1 MCESLAINKITAIN
15 KLDEFSHNGRYVFH
29 LRDFGKLFPEE
40 SDRALKASIQRLV
53 ANDILTRAVY
63 GVYVYNHAMQDGY
76 ILEHIVRTL
85 RRCEYSYVSLERQ
98 NVSPVRHRLPVH
110 PPQSRN
116 SRAICPFTLF
126 TASTSPLAITPQIS
140 SC

>member
-63 GVYVYNHAMQDGY
+63 GVYVYNRAMQDGY
-76 ILEHIVRTL
+76 ILEHIVRTW
-85 RRCEYSYVSLERQ
+85 RRGEYSYVSLERQ
-98 NVSPVRHRLPVH
+98 NVRHRLPVH
-110 PPQSRN
+110 PPQGRN

-126 TASTSPLAITPQIS
+126 TAFTSPLVITPQIS